1 MNEAP
6 ADSPLPPPPPDTGWS
21 RRRLV
26 WATIFVF
33 AVQVGALFLFG
44 GKKAIAP
51 RAPAR
56 VPHLQL
62 ASPAN
67 ELIALYDPTLFV
79 LPHPNGFGAPLWQ
92 QPVTITAHGYRH
104 AEPPQFLDWD
114 TNRPGADV
122 EVFVRTNQFAAYTL
136 DFRPAPALAQPEAAD
151 APATAA
157 SSLRVVGDL
166 AARPLLNP
174 PQLPAL
180 PGNAVLPPSRVQAL
194 VDAAGTVASLILLP
208 PENALE
214 ARDRAD
220 LGDTNA
226 LRVARTLR
234 FAPAAQ
240 ATFGEIIFHWQ
251 TVPPTATNAP

>member
-6 ADSPLPPPPPDTGWS
+6 AAPPSPPPPPDTGWS

-26 WATIFVF
+26 WFTLFVF
-33 AVQVGALFLFG
+33 AAQLGVLFLFG
-44 GKKAIAP
+44 GKKNIVP
-51 RAPAR
+51 RAVAR

-62 ASPAN
+62 ANPAN
-67 ELIALYDPTLFV
+67 ELIALHDPTLFV
-79 LPHPNGFGAPLWQ
+79 LPHPDDFGAPLWQ
-92 QPVTITAHGYRH
+92 QPVTVTTHAYRH

-114 TNRPGADV
+114 TNRPGTAV
-122 EVFVRTNQFAAYTL
+122 EVFIRTNHFAAPPL
-136 DFRPAPALAQPEAAD
+136 NFRPAPPLARPEPAD
-151 APATAA
+151 EPAAA
-157 SSLRVVGDL
+157 SSLQVVGDL

-174 PQLPAL
+174 PRLPVL
-180 PGNAVLPPSRVQAL
+180 VDNAVLPPSRVQAL
-194 VDAAGTVASLILLP
+194 VEADGTVASLILLP

-226 LRVARTLR
+226 LRTARSLR